1 MNIEWGIVYSLLG
14 AALAVGLAGIGSSLG
29 IGYAGMA
36 SSGLLSEEP
45 EKFGKALILVA
56 LPGTQ
61 GIYGF
66 LTCILIWRK
75 LGTVEPTVTNGL
87 LMLAASLPVAIGGL
101 FSGMYQG
108 KVSAAGIN
116 VVAKKPD
123 DFIKAVIMSALVE
136 TYAVIGLLSSIIL
149 LLTIKK

>member
-1 MNIEWGIVYSLLG
+1 MDLGMIYAYMG

-61 GIYGF
+61 GFYGF
-66 LTCILIWRK
+66 ISGLMHYVLRMYCAENSSDSSGQTCICIC
-75 LGTVEPTVTNGL
+75 
-87 LMLAASLPVAIGGL
+87 I
-101 FSGMYQG
+101 
-108 KVSAAGIN
+108 
-116 VVAKKPD
+116 
-123 DFIKAVIMSALVE
+123 
-136 TYAVIGLLSSIIL
+136 
-149 LLTIKK
+149 